1 MQRSHAAALAAA
13 TFMSAVSAAA
23 QTPPP
28 ALRGPVFVSPMGQP
42 FRAAPESRRPPILL
56 WLAHADIDG
65 DERISR
71 DEFVNEAM
79 MFFANTLDANHD
91 RAVVSAESTAFWREQ
106 APEML
111 SARTAP
117 VTVASQ
123 HRREGGGI
131 RGAREPDVAPPG
143 TMPGAMPPPG
153 AANPRR
159 GPPPERARQGR
170 IALGAEI
177 EPVMSCDRDFSRR
190 VDAAEFQACAER
202 RFFELDVNR
211 DGYFS
216 LYESEAA
223 REMLAA
229 FEERAER

>member
-13 TFMSAVSAAA
+13 TFVSAVSAAA

-28 ALRGPVFVSPMGQP
+28 DMRGPVFVSPMGQP

-56 WLAHADIDG
+56 WLAHADVDG

-131 RGAREPDVAPPG
+131 RGAREPNVAPPG
-143 TMPGAMPPPG
+143 QCR
-153 AANPRR
+153 AACRRPAPRTRDVGRRRNAR
-159 GPPPERARQGR
+159 G
-170 IALGAEI
+170 
-177 EPVMSCDRDFSRR
+177 
-190 VDAAEFQACAER
+190 
-202 RFFELDVNR
+202 R
-211 DGYFS
+211 DGLRWAPRS
-216 LYESEAA
+216 N
-223 REMLAA
+223 R
-229 FEERAER
+229 